1 MNHTFQI
8 LEFNHILEKL
18 KEFAHTE
25 AAGERIENLCPSL
38 NEGEVRKSLRDT
50 TEARTIIDRMGLP
63 PAVSMNG
70 LQAIIHTTKQ
80 GGCLSPEELENT
92 GVMLT
97 GVKRFKE
104 FLNRCKYL
112 ELGLAYYELD
122 LDPLEDLAREIF
134 ESVRNGRVEDSAS
147 KYLKGIRQDIA
158 RLEEKLRTKAESI
171 LRGNKKYFSDSYVTF
186 RNGRIC
192 LPVKKDYRT
201 SVPGSVIDQSATGS
215 TLFIEPAA
223 IAGLNEELELLRIG
237 EENETR
243 RILYTLT
250 AVVEENMEALEADK
264 RLLEKLDFL
273 FAKGSLSLS
282 MEGIEPSVN
291 TDRIMRIVKGRHPLM
306 NPETVVPLDFELGKR
321 ERGIVITGP
330 NTGGKTVSI
339 KTVGLFSL
347 MAQCGLHVPA
357 IEADLCMNSQILCDI
372 GDGQNIT
379 ENLSTFSAHIT
390 NVMKILHTAGRES
403 LVILDELGSG
413 TDPAEGMGI
422 AIAILEEL
430 QNSGCLFLA
439 TTHYPEVKTYA
450 KEAEGITNARMAFDK
465 ETLKPLYRMEI
476 GEAGE
481 SCALFIAQRLGM
493 PESMIKRAE
502 LYAYG
507 KRESLQDQGPAA
519 AAVFPTGKGSR
530 EKTQGEFAQCAK
542 RKGSGESGPRIE
554 KQKKPSGNKNSMREK
569 FAVGDSVMVYPDK
582 KKGIVCMPVNEKG
595 VLRVQMPDGKIWINH
610 KRVKLLVATEELY
623 PEDYDF
629 SIIFDT
635 VENRKARH
643 KMGKGHQEG
652 LTVTI
657 E

>member
-1 MNHTFQI
+1 MDHTFQI
-8 LEFNHILEKL
+8 LEFNLILEKL
-18 KEFAHTE
+18 EEFAHTE
-25 AAGERIENLCPSL
+25 AAKENIKNLTPCL
-38 NEGEVRKSLRDT
+38 KEGEVKKSLRDT

-70 LQAIIHTTKQ
+70 LKEIMITVRQ
-80 GGCLSPEELENT
+80 GGCLSAEELEQT
-92 GVMLT
+92 GGMLT
-97 GVKRFKE
+97 AVKRFKD

-112 ELGLAYYELD
+112 ELGLPYYELD
-122 LDPLEDLAREIF
+122 LNPLEDLAREIY
-134 ESVRNGRVEDSAS
+134 ESVRNGKVEDSAS
-147 KYLKGIRQDIA
+147 KHLKNIRQDVA
-158 RLEEKLRTKAESI
+158 RLEEKLRAKAEAI
-171 LRGNKKYFSDSYVTF
+171 LRGNKKYFSDSYVTI
-186 RNGRIC
+186 RNGRLC
-192 LPVKKDYRT
+192 LPVKKDYR
-201 SVPGSVIDQSATGS
+201 SGVPGSVIDQSATGS

-223 IAGLNEELELLRIG
+223 ITELNGQLELLRIE
-237 EENETR
+237 EENEAR
-243 RILYTLT
+243 RILYMLT
-250 AVVEENMEALEADK
+250 ASVEENLEVLEGNK

-273 FAKGSLSLS
+273 FAKGSLSAS
-282 MEGIEPSVN
+282 MAGTSPGIN
-291 TDRIMRIVKGRHPLM
+291 TDRIIKIVNGRHPFM
-306 NPETVVPLDFELGKR
+306 NPETVVPLNFELGKQ

-347 MAQCGLHVPA
+347 MAQCGLHLPCE
-357 IEADLCMNSQILCDI
+357 EADLCMNSQVLCDI

-390 NVMKILHTAGRES
+390 NVMKILKEAGPES

-430 QNSGCLFLA
+430 RSNGCLFLA

-465 ETLKPLYRMEI
+465 ETLRPLYRMEI

-481 SCALFIAQRLGM
+481 SCALYIAERLGM
-493 PESMIKRAE
+493 PDSMIKRARR
-502 LYAYG
+502 YAYG
-507 KRESLQDQGPAA
+507 DQESLWEEDTKTLKESAEHLNLKGP
-519 AAVFPTGKGSR
+519 K
-530 EKTQGEFAQCAK
+530 
-542 RKGSGESGPRIE
+542 IE
-554 KQKKPSGNKNSMREK
+554 KLKKTAVNKNVMEK
-569 FAVGDSVMVYPDK
+569 KFTIGDSVFVYPDK
-582 KKGIVCMPVNEKG
+582 KKGIVCKPVNDKG
-595 VLRVQMPDGKIWINH
+595 VLQVQMPDKKIWVNQ
-610 KRVKLLVATEELY
+610 KRVKLLVAAEELY

-643 KMGKGHQEG
+643 KMEKGYQEG
-652 LTVTI
+652 LEIRT

>member
-8 LEFNHILEKL
+8 LEFNLILEKL
-18 KEFAHTE
+18 EEFAHTE
-25 AAGERIENLCPSL
+25 ATKEKIKNMTPCLK
-38 NEGEVRKSLRDT
+38 EGEVKKSLRDT

-70 LQAIIHTTKQ
+70 LQEIMNTARQ
-80 GGCLSPEELENT
+80 GGCLSAEELEQT
-92 GVMLT
+92 GGMLT
-97 GVKRFKE
+97 AVKRFKD

-112 ELGLAYYELD
+112 ELGLPYYEQD
-122 LDPLEDLAREIF
+122 LNPLEDLAREIY
-134 ESVRNGRVEDSAS
+134 ESVRNGKVEDSAS
-147 KYLKGIRQDIA
+147 KHLKNIRQDVV
-158 RLEEKLRTKAESI
+158 RLEEKLRTKAEAI

-186 RNGRIC
+186 RNGRLC
-192 LPVKKDYRT
+192 LPVKKDYR
-201 SVPGSVIDQSATGS
+201 SGVPGSVIDQSATGS

-223 IAGLNEELELLRIG
+223 IAVLNGELELLRI
-237 EENETR
+237 EEDNEAR
-243 RILYTLT
+243 RILYMLT
-250 AVVEENMEALEADK
+250 ASVEENLEVLEGNK

-273 FAKGSLSLS
+273 FAKGSLSAS
-282 MEGIEPSVN
+282 MAGISPVIN
-291 TDRIMRIVKGRHPLM
+291 TDRTIKIVNGRHPFM
-306 NPETVVPLDFELGKR
+306 NPETVVPLNFELGEK

-347 MAQCGLHVPA
+347 MAQCGLHLPCE
-357 IEADLCMNSQILCDI
+357 EADLCMNSQVLCDI

-390 NVMKILHTAGRES
+390 NVMKILKEAGPES

-430 QNSGCLFLA
+430 RSNGCLFLA
-439 TTHYPEVKTYA
+439 TTHYPEVKSYA

-465 ETLKPLYRMEI
+465 ETLRPLYRMEI

-481 SCALFIAQRLGM
+481 SCALYIAKRLGM
-493 PESMIKRAE
+493 PDSMIRRARR
-502 LYAYG
+502 YAYG
-507 KRESLQDQGPAA
+507 EQEGLWEEGQDALKERAGHLNLNGP
-519 AAVFPTGKGSR
+519 K
-530 EKTQGEFAQCAK
+530 
-542 RKGSGESGPRIE
+542 IE
-554 KQKKPSGNKNSMREK
+554 KLKKTAVNKNVMEK
-569 FAVGDSVMVYPDK
+569 KFTIGDSVFVYPDK
-582 KKGIVCMPVNEKG
+582 KKGIVCRPVNDKG
-595 VLRVQMPDGKIWINH
+595 ILQVQMPDKKIWVNQ
-610 KRVKLLVATEELY
+610 KRVKLLVAAEELY

-643 KMGKGHQEG
+643 KMEKGYQEG
-652 LTVTI
+652 LEIRT

>member
-8 LEFNHILEKL
+8 LEFNLILEKL
-18 KEFAHTE
+18 EEFAHTE
-25 AAGERIENLCPSL
+25 AAKVKIRNLTPCL
-38 NEGEVRKSLRDT
+38 KEGEVKKSLRDT

-70 LQAIIHTTKQ
+70 LQEIMNTARQ
-80 GGCLSPEELENT
+80 GGCLSAEELEQT
-92 GVMLT
+92 GGMLT
-97 GVKRFKE
+97 AVKRFKD

-112 ELGLAYYELD
+112 ELGLPYYEQD
-122 LDPLEDLAREIF
+122 LNPLEDLAREIY
-134 ESVRNGRVEDSAS
+134 ESVRNGKVEDSAS
-147 KYLKGIRQDIA
+147 KHLKNIRQDVA
-158 RLEEKLRTKAESI
+158 RLEEKLRAKAEAI
-171 LRGNKKYFSDSYVTF
+171 LRGNKKYFSDSYVTL
-186 RNGRIC
+186 RNGRLC
-192 LPVKKDYRT
+192 LPVKKDYRS

-223 IAGLNEELELLRIG
+223 IAVLNGELELLRIE
-237 EENETR
+237 EENEAR
-243 RILYTLT
+243 RLLYMLT
-250 AVVEENMEALEADK
+250 ASVEENLEVLEGDK

-273 FAKGSLSLS
+273 FAKGSLSAS
-282 MEGIEPSVN
+282 MAGTIPGIN
-291 TDRIMRIVKGRHPLM
+291 TDRTIKIVNGRHPFM
-306 NPETVVPLDFELGKR
+306 DPETVVPLNFELGEK

-347 MAQCGLHVPA
+347 MAQCGLHLPCD
-357 IEADLCMNSQILCDI
+357 EAGLCMNSQVLCDI

-390 NVMKILHTAGRES
+390 NVMRILKEAGPES

-430 QNSGCLFLA
+430 RSNGCLFLA

-465 ETLKPLYRMEI
+465 ETLRPLYRMEI

-481 SCALFIAQRLGM
+481 SCALYIAKRLGM
-493 PESMIKRAE
+493 PDSMIRRARR
-502 LYAYG
+502 YAYG
-507 KRESLQDQGPAA
+507 EQEGLWEEDPDALKESAGHLNLTGP
-519 AAVFPTGKGSR
+519 
-530 EKTQGEFAQCAK
+530 Q
-542 RKGSGESGPRIE
+542 IE
-554 KQKKPSGNKNSMREK
+554 KLKKTAVNKNVMEK
-569 FAVGDSVMVYPDK
+569 KFTIGDSVFIYPDK
-582 KKGIVCMPVNEKG
+582 KKGIVCRPVNDKG
-595 VLRVQMPDGKIWINH
+595 VLQIQMPDKKIWVNQ
-610 KRVKLLVATEELY
+610 KRAKLLVAAKELY

-643 KMGKGHQEG
+643 KMEKGYQEG
-652 LTVTI
+652 MEIRT